1 MIYSIE
7 QIAELVKPIAEKYQ
21 VSEVYLYGSY
31 ARQEANED
39 SDIDI
44 VYKREGSTVH
54 GLLRMSSFKLD
65 LERALNKKVDIVP
78 LESFDVPIIKERNQ
92 KYIDNVH
99 STEVM
104 LYGA

>member
-31 ARQEANED
+31 AREEATED

-54 GLLRMSSFKLD
+54 GLLRMSAFKID
-65 LERALNKKVDIVP
+65 LEHALDKKVDIVP
-78 LESFDVPIIKERNQ
+78 LESFDAPIVKERSQ
-92 KYIDNVH
+92 KYIDNVQ